1 MTNGTLYAV
10 GVGPGD
16 PELLTLKAA
25 RILGRADVVFTA
37 ASPKNDHSHA
47 LDIARAHLAPG
58 AAVERLEFPM
68 TRDRAVL
75 TAAWEAAARR
85 VREVLASG
93 RDAAFLTLGDPMTY
107 STFGYLLR
115 TLRRL
120 APDARVEAVP
130 GVTSY
135 QAAAAA
141 TLSPLC
147 EAEENLTI
155 VSGIAD
161 EEQLAAALAGAD
173 NAVVLK
179 AYRNLPAIRRVLA
192 RLDRGTRVVAVSRL
206 GMADEALWTG
216 LDAVPEKLP
225 YFSLLLVLRE
235 REENGP
241 DGP

>member
-1 MTNGTLYAV
+1 MIPGTLYAV

-16 PELLTLKAA
+16 PDLLTLKAA
-25 RILGRADVVFTA
+25 RILGAMDVIFTA

-47 LDIARAHLAPG
+47 LEIARAHLAPD
-58 AAVERLEFPM
+58 ALVERLEFPM
-68 TRDRAVL
+68 TRERDVL
-75 TAAWEAAARR
+75 ANAWETAANR
-85 VREVLASG
+85 VHSVLASG

-120 APDARVEAVP
+120 APAARIEAVP

-147 EAEENLTI
+147 EGEENLTI

-161 EEQLAAALAGAD
+161 EERLMAMLAGAD

-179 AYRNLPAIRRVLA
+179 AYRNLPAIRRALA
-192 RLDRGTRVVAVSRL
+192 RLDLSTRVTAVSHL
-206 GMADEALWTG
+206 GMEGEARWAG

-225 YFSLLLVLRE
+225 YFSLLLLLKE
-235 REENGP
+235 RDE
-241 DGP
+241 

>member
-1 MTNGTLYAV
+1 MRQGTLYAI

-25 RILGRADVVFTA
+25 RVLGGVDTVFTA

-47 LDIARAHLAPG
+47 LSIASAHLSPTVN
-58 AAVERLEFPM
+58 VERLEFPM

-75 TAAWEAAARR
+75 QDAWETAARR
-85 VREVLASG
+85 VRDTLAEG

-115 TLRRL
+115 TLRAM

-130 GVTSY
+130 GITSY
-135 QAAAAA
+135 HAAAAA

-147 EAEENLTI
+147 EGEENLTVI
-155 VSGIAD
+155 SGIAD
-161 EEQLAAALAGAD
+161 EERLMTTLSGAD

-179 AYRNLPAIRRVLA
+179 AYRNLPAIRRAIA
-192 RLDRGTRVVAVSRL
+192 RLDMSAGVKAVSRL
-206 GMADEALWTG
+206 GMAEEARWSG
-216 LDAVPEKLP
+216 LDELPEKLP
-225 YFSLLLVLRE
+225 YFSLLLLLKE
-235 REENGP
+235 RGE
-241 DGP
+241 